1 MVAEFIL
8 ECYGWSIDTRGLVCD
23 IPCIIYSV
31 GKFYPKDTV
40 DPVLPKDTVNPVQPK
55 DSLSQELPKDSLGND
70 EIKDEVAVAK
80 FDIALSIEDI
90 IVDWYGGGGEK
101 DPDNNSF
108 TYKQYANN
116 YWDIHDLNT
125 DVYTKVEINFA
136 KAVAYDNIDVIA
148 TYSDEA
154 KTTERIPSGATS
166 LVLSFEPAE
175 IREDK
180 KIIKLNTTCTKQ
192 DGTVVITGMA
202 TVKFNG

>member
-1 MVAEFIL
+1 MKKKIL
-8 ECYGWSIDTRGLVCD
+8 LAAMLVTVSSMLMSCGDDDSVSKDFDEDDPILD
-23 IPCIIYSV
+23 IPGDSL
-31 GKFYPKDTV
+31 GQENPEDSL

-154 KTTERIPSGATS
+154 KTTERIPSGAT
-166 LVLSFEPAE
+166 L
-175 IREDK
+175 
-180 KIIKLNTTCTKQ
+180 
-192 DGTVVITGMA
+192 
-202 TVKFNG
+202 